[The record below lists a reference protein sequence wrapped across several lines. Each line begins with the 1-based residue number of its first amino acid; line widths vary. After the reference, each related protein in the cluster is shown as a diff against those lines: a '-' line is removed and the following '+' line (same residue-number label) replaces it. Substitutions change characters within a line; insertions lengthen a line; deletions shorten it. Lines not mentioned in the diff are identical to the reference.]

1 MAKFALV
8 TGRRVTYDRGTRTV
22 TLTLV
27 TDSGRVIEQVR
38 DRKVGEF
45 IEERSTNNGDAE

>member
-8 TGRRVTYDRGTRTV
+8 TGRRITYDRGIRIV

-27 TDSGRVIEQVR
+27 TDSGRVIER
-38 DRKVGEF
+38 IGDRKVGEF
-45 IEERSTNNGDAE
+45 IEERKSDNA